1 MDLWK
6 HFAAGQLSRF
16 EAYIFVFAAMIIA
29 LSYSDKSD
37 YTVRRISL
45 LTLTLRRTAF
55 DLGV

>member
-1 MDLWK
+1 MP
-6 HFAAGQLSRF
+6 FTSGQLSRF

-45 LTLTLRRTAF
+45 LTPTLRKTPF
-55 DLGV
+55 DLGM